1 MEAIFAFLCCFIKR
15 RVRWRKH
22 ISPTGL
28 ARWCRL
34 FIHAT
39 MSTCPTIIL
48 VTVYKQWYSPTCSHI
63 LRILVKCWNSEKVKG
78 RNSLRVD
85 VQERGNVVEDSW
97 VYHCS
102 ELCKLV
108 LHDSLSSLI
117 KATSRW
123 ADFAHAKISH
133 PPLSP
138 YSCRSYGM
146 GDLKSSLL
154 TSFLFFLPA
163 SCGPLGLDLRDHSS
177 IWKGCILKLSLQPS
191 GDMRRT
197 LENLIFVRSVVACS
211 LKELKNQSM
220 ADAIGKC
227 RLRLWQEIN
236 TDVEKKYYTIGA
248 SH

>member
-1 MEAIFAFLCCFIKR
+1 MQQCPPVQQLFLSLS
-15 RVRWRKH
+15 
-22 ISPTGL
+22 ISNGTPLPVLTYWEFWL
-28 ARWCRL
+28 NVE
-34 FIHAT
+34 I
-39 MSTCPTIIL
+39 
-48 VTVYKQWYSPTCSHI
+48 
-63 LRILVKCWNSEKVKG
+63 VKKVKG
-78 RNSLRVD
+78 RNSLSVD

-197 LENLIFVRSVVACS
+197 LENLIFVRSVFACS

-236 TDVEKKYYTIGA
+236 TDVEKKYYIIGA